1 MEAKNDYK
9 LHILVG
15 CLILL
20 VSVLFSVNKEPAER
34 VSSNA
39 AIVYEALSQKR
50 PNIQAESY
58 LVKIANENKYLLK
71 QREWK
76 KSAPASLTKL
86 LTAVIAEEELSPF
99 EKINVSAEAKNVEAK
114 ISSVEKGESLIK
126 DDLLKLLLSGSAND
140 IARVLTEE
148 IGHQHGAKN
157 IEEGLGVFQE
167 LAKKKVDELGMSD
180 SYFKNPVGL
189 DDPEHYT
196 TAEDLVKLAEHVLY
210 RHPRLWDFSV
220 FHEVEIYT
228 ESGKSYIMNN
238 TNGLLKEFP
247 AILGSKTG
255 FTEKAR
261 DTLLMLYPVR
271 PDKIAIVVILKS
283 ENRIEDGR
291 KIINWLDSINL
302 KDGARN

>member
-20 VSVLFSVNKEPAER
+20 VSVLFSINKKPAGR
-34 VSSNA
+34 APSKTA
-39 AIVYEALSQKR
+39 LVYEALDQKR
-50 PNIQAESY
+50 PDTQAESY
-58 LVKIANENKYLLK
+58 LVKIAGENKYLLK

-76 KSAPASLTKL
+76 KFAPASLTKL
-86 LTAVIAEEELSPF
+86 LTAVIAEEELNPF

-114 ISSVEKGESLIK
+114 ISSVEKGEWLTK

-148 IGHQHGAKN
+148 IGHQHGTKS
-157 IEEGLGVFQE
+157 IEGGLETFQQ
-167 LAKKKVDELGMSD
+167 LAKKKVDELGMYD
-180 SYFKNPVGL
+180 SSFKNPVGL

-196 TAEDLVKLAEHVLY
+196 TAQDLVKLAEHILY

-228 ESGKSYIMNN
+228 ESGKGYVMNN

-255 FTEKAR
+255 FTDKAR

-283 ENRIEDGR
+283 ENRTEDGR
-291 KIINWLDSINL
+291 KIINWLDGL
-302 KDGARN
+302 KYGTRN